1 MGDLLVGTSLECVYL
16 LSALKGG
23 MLRRIT
29 GGYIPSLQPGF
40 QRCHPLSGRSM
51 GPRLRRDVTLRLA
64 LDTVVTYR
72 SRSVQALSDLL
83 IRQLRQVAGFGG
95 VVCPDAGQTVSLE
108 FNLN

>member
-1 MGDLLVGTSLECVYL
+1 
-16 LSALKGG
+16 
-23 MLRRIT
+23 MLRRVA
-29 GGYIPSLQPGF
+29 GGHIPSLQPGF
-40 QRCHPLSGRSM
+40 QRRHPLSRRSV

-95 VVCPDAGQTVSLE
+95 VVCLDTGQTVSLE